1 MKSGELLLVCAGAAV
16 LAVLSGCAT
25 VPETGRRQ
33 LMLIDAAQEAQMG
46 LSAFA
51 DLKSRQPICY
61 DPVANER
68 VRRIGARI
76 APAVGRDLPN
86 AEWEFVVFEASEV
99 NAFALPGGKVGVY
112 TGLLDFADSDDEL
125 AAVMGHEI
133 AHVSA
138 RHGAER
144 ASQQLGA
151 ALLGAGVEV
160 ATEDAKHRDAIRVA
174 YGLVATGAVLK
185 YSRDHESEADRI
197 GLLYM
202 ARAGYDPAAAIRFW
216 RKMAAREQSGLRLP
230 EWLSTHPADETRI
243 ARLERWLPEMMPIYE
258 AHRRAGHDR

>member
-1 MKSGELLLVCAGAAV
+1 
-16 LAVLSGCAT
+16 
-25 VPETGRRQ
+25 
-33 LMLIDAAQEAQMG
+33 MG

-51 DLKSRQPICY
+51 ELKNQQPISR
-61 DPVANER
+61 DPGANAR

-86 AEWEFVVFEASEV
+86 ADWEFVVFESAQV

-112 TGLLDFADSDDEL
+112 TGLLNFADSDDEL

-144 ASQQLGA
+144 ASQSLGVA
-151 ALLGAGVEV
+151 VLGAGVAV
-160 ATEDAKHRDAIRVA
+160 ATEDSKYRDAINA
-174 YGLVATGAVLK
+174 AFGLAATGTVLK

-202 ARAGYDPAAAIRFW
+202 ARAGYDPAAAVRFW
-216 RKMAAREQSGLRLP
+216 RKMAAREQSGVRMP

-243 ARLERWLPEMMPIYE
+243 ARLERWLPEMVPIYE
-258 AHRRAGHDR
+258 AHR

>member
-1 MKSGELLLVCAGAAV
+1 MVPGMKFGVLLFVWGGAAALV
-16 LAVLSGCAT
+16 LFSGCAT

-33 LMLIDAAQEAQMG
+33 LMLIDASQEAQMG

-51 DLKSRQPICY
+51 DLKTQQPICQ
-61 DPVANER
+61 DPVATER
-68 VRRIGARI
+68 VRRIGLRI

-86 AEWEFVVFEASEV
+86 ADWEFVVFESAQV

-112 TGLLDFADSDDEL
+112 TGLLNFADSDDEL

-144 ASQQLGA
+144 ASQSLGVA
-151 ALLGAGVEV
+151 VLGAGVAV
-160 ATEDAKHRDAIRVA
+160 ATEDSKYRDAINA
-174 YGLVATGAVLK
+174 AFGLAATGTVLK

-216 RKMAAREQSGLRLP
+216 RKMAAREQSGVRMP

-243 ARLERWLPEMMPIYE
+243 ARLERWLPEMVPVYE
-258 AHRRAGHDR
+258 ASR

>member
-1 MKSGELLLVCAGAAV
+1 
-16 LAVLSGCAT
+16 
-25 VPETGRRQ
+25 
-33 LMLIDAAQEAQMG
+33 MG

-51 DLKSRQPICY
+51 EIKSQQLICE
-61 DPVANER
+61 DPAANRR
-68 VRRIGARI
+68 VQAVGARI

-86 AEWEFVVFEASEV
+86 ADWEFVVFDSEEV

-112 TGLLDFADSDDEL
+112 TGLLAFADDDDEL

-144 ASQQLGA
+144 ASQQLGV
-151 ALLGAGVEV
+151 ALLGVGVAL
-160 ATEDAKHRDAIRVA
+160 ATEDAKHQDEIRVA

-202 ARAGYDPAAAIRFW
+202 ARAGYDPRAAVRFW
-216 RKMAAREQSGLRLP
+216 RKMAAREKAGLRMP
-230 EWLSTHPADETRI
+230 DWFSTHPSDETRI
-243 ARLERWLPEMMPIYE
+243 RRIESWLPEILPIYE
-258 AHRRAGHDR
+258 TNRP

>member
-1 MKSGELLLVCAGAAV
+1 MVPGMKSVLLHFVCAGATV
-16 LAVLSGCAT
+16 LALLSGCTT

-33 LMLIDAAQEAQMG
+33 LMLIDASQEAQMG

-51 DLKSRQPICY
+51 DLKNQQPICY

-86 AEWEFVVFEASEV
+86 ADWEFVVFESAQV

-112 TGLLDFADSDDEL
+112 TGLLNFADSDDEL

-144 ASQQLGA
+144 ASQSLGVA
-151 ALLGAGVEV
+151 VLGAGVAV
-160 ATEDAKHRDAIRVA
+160 ATEDSKYRDAINA
-174 YGLVATGAVLK
+174 AFGLAATGTVLK

-202 ARAGYDPAAAIRFW
+202 ARAGYDPAAAVRFW
-216 RKMAAREQSGLRLP
+216 RKMAAREQSGVRMP

-243 ARLERWLPEMMPIYE
+243 ARLERWLPEMVPIYE
-258 AHRRAGHDR
+258 AHR

>member
-1 MKSGELLLVCAGAAV
+1 MVSGMKSGVRLIGAAGA
-16 LAVLSGCAT
+16 LALGLFSGCAT

-33 LMLIDAAQEAQMG
+33 LMLLDAAQEAKMG

-51 DLKSRQPICY
+51 ELKNQQPISR
-61 DPVANER
+61 DPGANAR

-86 AEWEFVVFEASEV
+86 ADWEFVVFESAQV

-112 TGLLDFADSDDEL
+112 TGLLAFADSDDEL
-125 AAVMGHEI
+125 AAVIGHEI

-144 ASQQLGA
+144 ASQQLGV
-151 ALLGAGVEV
+151 ALLGAGVAV
-160 ATEDAKHRDAIRVA
+160 ATEDSKHRDAIRVA
-174 YGLVATGAVLK
+174 YGLAATGTVLK

-202 ARAGYDPAAAIRFW
+202 ARAGYDPAAAVRFW
-216 RKMAAREQSGLRLP
+216 RKMAAREQSGPRMP

-243 ARLERWLPEMMPIYE
+243 ARLERWLPEMVPLYE
-258 AHRRAGHDR
+258 ANR

>member
-1 MKSGELLLVCAGAAV
+1 MPRGTLLLIGGLAALALV
-16 LAVLSGCAT
+16 LGCTT

-33 LMLIDAAQEAQMG
+33 LMLIGPAEEAQMG

-51 DLKSRQPICY
+51 DIKNQQPISR
-61 DPVANER
+61 DAAANAR
-68 VRRIGARI
+68 VQRIGARI

-86 AEWEFVVFEASEV
+86 AEWEFVVFESEQV

-112 TGLLDFADSDDEL
+112 TGLLALAESDDEL

-144 ASQQLGA
+144 TSQQLGA
-151 ALLGAGVEV
+151 ALLGVGLTV
-160 ATEDAKHRDAIRVA
+160 ATDDAKYRDQIRLA
-174 YGLVATGAVLK
+174 YGLAAAGTVLK
-185 YSRDHESEADRI
+185 YSRDHESEADHI

-202 ARAGYDPAAAIRFW
+202 ARAGYDPAAAISFW
-216 RKMAAREQSGLRLP
+216 RKMAAKSKGGTWMP
-230 EWLSTHPADETRI
+230 EWLSTHPSDETRI
-243 ARLERWLPEMMPIYE
+243 RQLEGWLPEVRPIYE
-258 AHRRAGHDR
+258 ANRR

>member
-1 MKSGELLLVCAGAAV
+1 MKRGTLRLVVGWAAFV
-16 LAVLSGCAT
+16 LVLGCTT

-33 LMLIDAAQEAQMG
+33 LMLIGPAEEAQMG

-51 DLKSRQPICY
+51 DIKNQQPISR
-61 DPVANER
+61 DSAVNAR
-68 VRRIGARI
+68 VQRVGARI

-86 AEWEFVVFEASEV
+86 AEWEFVVFESEQV

-112 TGLLDFADSDDEL
+112 TGLLALAESDDEL

-144 ASQQLGA
+144 TSQQLGA
-151 ALLGAGVEV
+151 ALLGVGVTV
-160 ATEDAKHRDAIRVA
+160 ATDDAKYRDQIRLA
-174 YGLVATGAVLK
+174 YGLAATGTVLK

-202 ARAGYDPAAAIRFW
+202 ARAGYDPVAAVRFW
-216 RKMAAREQSGLRLP
+216 RKMAAKEKGGARLP
-230 EWLSTHPADETRI
+230 EWLSTHPSDETRI
-243 ARLERWLPEMMPIYE
+243 RRLESWLPEVRPVYE
-258 AHRRAGHDR
+258 ANRR